1 MDNKIVVTESE
12 LKELIGRSIRDR
24 LNTVKQNDQQ
34 DDNVVSLDDDI
45 NLGITNLE

>member
-12 LKELIGRSIRDR
+12 LKELIERSIRDR

-34 DDNVVSLDDDI
+34 DDNVISLDDDI